1 MGDVYGVNLSIDR
14 LRRWARRVKQDLVV
28 IYLAVRDPRTPWYV
42 KVLAGA
48 VVAYALSPID
58 LIPDFIPVLGYLDDL
73 IIVPLGLLLV
83 IRLIPRDLID
93 EYRAKA
99 NRMER
104 APANRIAALVIVAL
118 WLVFAALLGAWVY
131 PRIWQR

>member
-1 MGDVYGVNLSIDR
+1 MLIDR

-28 IYLAVRDPRTPWYV
+28 VYLAVRDPRTPWYV

-58 LIPDFIPVLGYLDDL
+58 LIPDFVPVLGYLDDL

-83 IRLIPRDLID
+83 IRLIPSDLIE

-99 NRMER
+99 DRMER
-104 APANRIAALVIVAL
+104 APANRIAAIVIIVF
-118 WLVFAALLGAWVY
+118 WLLLAALVGAWVY
-131 PRIWQR
+131 PRLWNR